1 MDKLDLDT
9 VATDIGSKISS
20 EEDKIRGMVDKLDPS
35 NTQDVMKLNLEY
47 SRYTMEEQTM
57 AALISTIRKM
67 IENITQRM

>member
-9 VATDIGSKISS
+9 VSTSIGGKISS
-20 EEDKIRGMVDKLDPS
+20 EETKIRDMVKNMDPS

-57 AALISTIRKM
+57 AALIATIRKM